1 MIDSCDMFESV
12 TELAGELVS
21 SEQIE
26 RMHHRYMWAAGLSAG
41 KDVAEVACGSGPGIG
56 LLASVAQTIQG
67 GDLSPAILERARRHY
82 GTGVDLEP
90 FSAEELPYANGS
102 KDVIILFEAIYYV
115 RNAQRFVAECR
126 RVLRPGGLVLIATA
140 NKDLDDFSPSPFSQ
154 RYYGVVELT
163 DLFGRSGFGCQFFGY
178 LSRDAVSLKQR
189 LLRPVKRLVVRLRLM
204 PKTMA
209 GKRFFKRIV
218 FGPQVPM
225 PPELR
230 QEMGV
235 YNPPARIEGDRP
247 DRRHKVIYCI
257 ATRIN

>member
-1 MIDSCDMFESV
+1 MNDSCDVFESV

-26 RMHHRYMWAAGLSAG
+26 RMHHRYVWAAGLSAG
-41 KDVAEVACGSGPGIG
+41 RDVAEVACGSGPGIG
-56 LLASVAQTIQG
+56 LLASVAQSIQG
-67 GDLSPAILERARRHY
+67 GDLSPSILERARRHY
-82 GTGVDLEP
+82 GAGVALET
-90 FSAEELPYANGS
+90 FSAEQLPYEDGS

-115 RNAQRFVAECR
+115 RNVQRFVAECR
-126 RVLRPGGLVLIATA
+126 RVLRPGGFVLIATA
-140 NKDLDDFSPSPFSQ
+140 NKDLDDFSPSPFSH
-154 RYYGVVELT
+154 RYYGVVELA
-163 DLFGRSGFGCQFFGY
+163 DLFGQFGFACQFFGY
-178 LSRDAVSLKQR
+178 LSIDAVSLKQR
-189 LLRPVKRLVVRLRLM
+189 LLRPVKRLVVRFGLM

-225 PPELR
+225 PAELR

-235 YNPPARIEGDRP
+235 YNPPAKLEVGRP

-257 ATRIN
+257 ATRFA